1 MLCPRDHER
10 KTLLRLMAAERQ
22 SNLVAWCN
30 RPVMLR
36 QLEYF
41 VALARERHF
50 ARAAEECRISQP
62 ALSESIRKLEASLQV
77 PLVRRGHTF
86 QGLTPEGE
94 VVLRWAQRLLADR
107 DSMSQEVAA
116 LQSELTGTLR
126 LGVVPAASSTV
137 ARLADAFACANP
149 KATVHIQGSLRST
162 EILSQIRSFELDAG
176 LIYAEPGELSGLLAV
191 PLYREE
197 HILITA
203 QGMLESAWE
212 PTPVQ
217 DVLKLPLCLLDSSMR
232 GRQMLEEE
240 LATQGR
246 RTAPRI
252 ECDSIVTLL
261 AQVST
266 GRWASVVPAQ
276 WLEPLGELPGL
287 VRTPLTNPQITSL
300 ISLVMNEHQPL
311 PLILRALL
319 SATGDLFSDV
329 TMHIDK
335 V

>member
-1 MLCPRDHER
+1 MI
-10 KTLLRLMAAERQ
+10 
-22 SNLVAWCN
+22 
-30 RPVMLR
+30 LR

-41 VALARERHF
+41 VALAREQHF
-50 ARAAEECRISQP
+50 ARAAEECSISQP
-62 ALSESIRKLEASLQV
+62 ALSESIRKLEAGLQV
-77 PLVRRGHTF
+77 PLVRRGHAF

-107 DSMSQEVAA
+107 DAMSQEVAA
-116 LQSELTGTLR
+116 LQSELSATLR

-137 ARLADAFACANP
+137 ALLSDAFARANP
-149 KATVHIQGSLRST
+149 KAKIHIQGSLRST
-162 EILSQIRSFELDAG
+162 EILAHIRSFELDAG
-176 LIYAEPGELSGLLAV
+176 LIYAEPDELGGLLAV

-203 QGMLESAWE
+203 QGMLESAGA
-212 PTPVQ
+212 PMPVREVI
-217 DVLKLPLCLLDSSMR
+217 DLPLCLLDSSMR
-232 GRQMLEEE
+232 GRQMLDEV
-240 LATQGR
+240 LVTHGR
-246 RTAPRI
+246 NASPRI

-266 GRWASVVPAQ
+266 GRWASVVPVQ

-287 VRTPLTNPQITSL
+287 VRTPLTNPQITSQ

-319 SATGDLFSDV
+319 SATADIYPSV
-329 TMHIDK
+329 TKHLDK
-335 V
+335 G